1 MGGVPVLL
9 ASLSRRSTATGR
21 TIATGLWSEAV
32 RAESAAMLR
41 RLFGPAGNPAR
52 ERLFRMNVTLCLHR
66 ALTDDEVDAL
76 PAYFHADPP
85 TDLAGGPVEVL
96 WESEPGAASTRPCA
110 NPERISLDPR
120 SPLLWIPYDCG
131 SCAACLARAAIIE
144 RNGGGAYDRD

>member
-21 TIATGLWSEAV
+21 TIATGLWSESV

-41 RLFGPAGNPAR
+41 RLLGPAGNPAR

-66 ALTDDEVDAL
+66 ALTADEVDAL

-96 WESEPGAASTRPCA
+96 WESERGAASTRPC
-110 NPERISLDPR
+110 EDPVR
-120 SPLLWIPYDCG
+120 ADLGGGPLLWVPFDCG
-131 SCAACLARAAIIE
+131 SCPPCVARAALF
-144 RNGGGAYDRD
+144 DRPKETV